1 MSALLNQVRDIM
13 RTRRY
18 SLQTEKT
25 YIYWMKKYIF
35 FHDVRHPKEMGAA
48 EVGAFLTHLAVNE
61 NVAATTQNQAMFAL
75 LFLYKEVLG
84 IELERLGGKFTSAK
98 QTTRV
103 PVVLTREEVAAVLS
117 HLSGVNWIMANLLY
131 GAGLRLKECL
141 RLRVKDLDF
150 GYKQITVRD
159 GKGGKDRFTILPEK
173 LVERLQ
179 KHLESVK
186 SQHERDLTA
195 GLGAV
200 LLPFAFDGKHSN
212 AACEWKWQ
220 YVFPSSKIS
229 RDPRTNKLGRHHL
242 SESGLQKAVKTGL
255 NKAAVEKHAS
265 CHTLRHSFATHLLQN
280 GSDIRTIQDLLGHK
294 ELTTTMIYTHVL
306 QSNRLGVRSP
316 VDS

>member
-1 MSALLNQVRDIM
+1 MA
-13 RTRRY
+13 T
-18 SLQTEKT
+18 
-25 YIYWMKKYIF
+25 
-35 FHDVRHPKEMGAA
+35 
-48 EVGAFLTHLAVNE
+48 
-61 NVAATTQNQAMFAL
+61 TTQNQAMFAL

-150 GYKQITVRD
+150 GYRQITVRD

-255 NKAAVEKHAS
+255 NKAAVAQTRELSYFAS
-265 CHTLRHSFATHLLQN
+265 FICDASFAK
-280 GSDIRTIQDLLGHK
+280 RLGHP
-294 ELTTTMIYTHVL
+294 H
-306 QSNRLGVRSP
+306 
-316 VDS
+316 DSGFARTQGTDDDDDLHARFTIKSARREKSG